1 MIKILISACLEG
13 QPVRYDGK
21 GNGVEAEVWQ
31 KWQHEGRLI
40 SLCPEVAGGLE
51 TPRAPAE
58 IISDSSSNNHLQ
70 VMTIEG
76 ENVTQ
81 AFQTGAK
88 IAVDIALREGI
99 KIAIL
104 KAKSPSCGNHQ
115 IYDGSFSNTKI
126 SGQGITANAL
136 AQLNIKIFNENQLI
150 EAENYLEQL
159 EKASQQ
165 ASAV

>member
-21 GNGVEAEVWQ
+21 ANGVEAKVWQ
-31 KWQHEGRLI
+31 KWQDEGRLI

-58 IISDSSSNNHLQ
+58 IISDAQSPNHLQ
-70 VMTIEG
+70 VITIEG
-76 ENVTQ
+76 DNVTK
-81 AFQTGAK
+81 AFKKGAQ
-88 IAVDIALREGI
+88 IAVDIALKEEI

-104 KAKSPSCGNHQ
+104 KAKSPSCGNQQ
-115 IYDGSFSNTKI
+115 IYDGSFSDKKI
-126 SGQGITANAL
+126 AGQGITASSL
-136 AQLNIKIFNENQLI
+136 SKLNIKIFNENQLS
-150 EAENYLEQL
+150 EAEDYLKQL
-159 EKASQQ
+159 EEVSQQ